1 MTPPRTK
8 QRLDEAAVVAA
19 AARLADAEG
28 LEAATLSRIAAELG
42 VRPPSLY
49 NHVESHAALMR
60 AVSLDTYEE
69 FGDAL
74 RDAAVGRAREDAI
87 RAMAG
92 AYRDYATEHPGR
104 YATTVRAPARD
115 DKEAQDL
122 SMRGLAPIVAV
133 LAGWGIEGDEATH
146 LVRVIR
152 SALHGFVSLEQG
164 GGFGIPLQIDES
176 FDLLVD
182 SLVAAIEAQ
191 AVKAS

>member
-1 MTPPRTK
+1 MNPPRAK
-8 QRLDEAAVVAA
+8 RLDEATVVAA
-19 AARLADAEG
+19 AARIADAEG
-28 LEAATLSRIAAELG
+28 LEAATLSRIASELG

-60 AVSLDTYEE
+60 AVALDSYVE

-74 RDAAVGRAREDAI
+74 RDAAVGRAQEDGI
-87 RAMAG
+87 RAIAV
-92 AYRDYATEHPGR
+92 AYRGYAAEHPGR

-122 SMRGLAPIVAV
+122 AMNGLAPVFAV
-133 LAGWGIEGDEATH
+133 LAGWGIEGDDATH

>member
-8 QRLDEAAVVAA
+8 GLDEATVVAA
-19 AARLADAEG
+19 AARIADAEG

-60 AVSLDTYEE
+60 AVALDSYAE

-74 RDAAVGRAREDAI
+74 RDAAVGRAREDGI
-87 RAMAG
+87 RAIAV
-92 AYRDYATEHPGR
+92 AYRGYAADHPSR

-115 DKEAQDL
+115 DKEGQDL
-122 SMRGLAPIVAV
+122 AMRGLAPLIAV

-146 LVRVIR
+146 LVRVMR

-164 GGFGIPLQIDES
+164 GGFGIPLKIDES

>member
-1 MTPPRTK
+1 MTPPRAK
-8 QRLDEAAVVAA
+8 RLDEAAVVAA

-49 NHVESHAALMR
+49 NHVESHAALIR
-60 AVSLDTYEE
+60 AVALQTYVE

-87 RAMAG
+87 RAIAVV
-92 AYRDYATEHPGR
+92 YRGYATEHPGR

-115 DKEAQDL
+115 DQEAQEL
-122 SMRGLAPIVAV
+122 ATKGLAPIFAV

-152 SALHGFVSLEQG
+152 SALHGFVSLELG

-182 SLVAAIEAQ
+182 SLVAAIQ
-191 AVKAS
+191 AAAPA

>member
-1 MTPPRTK
+1 MTPPRQK
-8 QRLDEAAVVAA
+8 RLDEAAVVAA

-28 LEAATLSRIAAELG
+28 LEAATLSRIASELG

-49 NHVESHAALMR
+49 NHVESHAALLR
-60 AVSLDTYEE
+60 AVAIDSYGE
-69 FGDAL
+69 FGDVI

-87 RAMAG
+87 RAIAA
-92 AYRDYATEHPGR
+92 AYRGYATEHPGR
-104 YATTVRAPARD
+104 YAATVVAPAAD
-115 DKEAQDL
+115 DKEAQDAAGTAL
-122 SMRGLAPIVAV
+122 TPIIAV
-133 LAGWGIEGDEATH
+133 LAGWGIEGDEAIH

-152 SALHGFVSLEQG
+152 SALHGFVSLELG

>member
-1 MTPPRTK
+1 MTPARTK
-8 QRLDEAAVVAA
+8 RLDEATVVAA
-19 AARLADAEG
+19 AARIADAEG
-28 LEAATLSRIAAELG
+28 LEAATLSRIASELG

-49 NHVESHAALMR
+49 NHVDSHAALMR
-60 AVSLDTYEE
+60 AVALDSYEE

-74 RDAAVGRAREDAI
+74 RDAAVGRAREDGI
-87 RAMAG
+87 RALAV
-92 AYRDYATEHPGR
+92 AYRGYAAEHPGR

-115 DKEAQDL
+115 DKEGQDL
-122 SMRGLAPIVAV
+122 AMRGLAPIFAV

-146 LVRVIR
+146 LVRVMR

-164 GGFGIPLQIDES
+164 GGFGIPLKIDES

>member
-1 MTPPRTK
+1 MNPPRGK
-8 QRLDEAAVVAA
+8 RLDEATVVAA
-19 AARLADAEG
+19 AARIADAEG
-28 LEAATLSRIAAELG
+28 LEAATLSRIASELG

-60 AVSLDTYEE
+60 AVALDSYVE

-74 RDAAVGRAREDAI
+74 RDAAVGRAQEDGI
-87 RAMAG
+87 RAIAV
-92 AYRDYATEHPGR
+92 AYRGYAAEHPGR

-122 SMRGLAPIVAV
+122 AMNGLAPVFAV
-133 LAGWGIEGDEATH
+133 LAGWGIEGDDATH